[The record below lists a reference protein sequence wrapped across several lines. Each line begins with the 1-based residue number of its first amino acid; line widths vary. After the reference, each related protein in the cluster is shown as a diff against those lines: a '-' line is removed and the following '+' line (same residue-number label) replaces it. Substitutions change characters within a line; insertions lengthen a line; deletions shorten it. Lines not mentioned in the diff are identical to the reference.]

1 MITANLL
8 QRGERIMITADL
20 LEVAAAAH
28 LEQNPGHL
36 IANLRFAGGQWI
48 MRATPLSD
56 RKVNQT
62 WVELV
67 AAGGLD
73 KAKGPEEYLEVIK
86 SSKTCQA

>member
-20 LEVAAAAH
+20 LEIAAMSHKAKD
-28 LEQNPGHL
+28 PRGL
-36 IANLRFAGGQWI
+36 IENLRFAGGQWI